1 MVTANLAPRS
11 NRYNGAAAVAYDD
24 DADDGDGAAPCLPC
38 TYSQSRTQL
47 LDLYLIFSG
56 TSYSAELRYH
66 LHTRYLAPNLID
78 LLLQSM

>member
-11 NRYNGAAAVAYDD
+11 IRYNGAAAVAYDDDD

-47 LDLYLIFSG
+47 LDLYLIFFQ
-56 TSYSAELRYH
+56 ARPIP
-66 LHTRYLAPNLID
+66 PNCAIIFILDI
-78 LLLQSM
+78 

>member
-11 NRYNGAAAVAYDD
+11 NRYNGAAAVAYDDD

-47 LDLYLIFSG
+47 LDLYLIIFRHVLFRRIALSF
-56 TSYSAELRYH
+56 TY
-66 LHTRYLAPNLID
+66 
-78 LLLQSM
+78 